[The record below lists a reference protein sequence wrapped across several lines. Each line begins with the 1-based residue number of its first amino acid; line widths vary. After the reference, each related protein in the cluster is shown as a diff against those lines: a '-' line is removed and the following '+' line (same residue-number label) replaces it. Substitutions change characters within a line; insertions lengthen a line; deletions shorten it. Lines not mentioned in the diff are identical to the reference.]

1 MTRSIYTLGLGAAL
15 LFACNDSNH
24 PVSPQRTITGP
35 SATRTASATQGSGA
49 PKIVTF
55 ETMYGVDEAFI
66 NNSSIRGVKGDE
78 LPWEIGS
85 ATGSLTVD
93 GHLIATIRGLVF
105 ADDPSVPPDL
115 RGIND
120 EPEFRGLVS
129 CLVSESPGKGNGKA
143 KVQTVNILT
152 GGFRASR
159 GGNSDIDAHLQ
170 LPDDCVAPI
179 IFIMSGSEDKWFS
192 VMGAETSEE

>member
-1 MTRSIYTLGLGAAL
+1 MTRSIYTLGLGAVL

-85 ATGSLTVD
+85 ATGSLSVG

-105 ADDPSVPPDL
+105 AV
-115 RGIND
+115 
-120 EPEFRGLVS
+120 VS

-152 GGFRASR
+152 GGFHASR

-179 IFIMSGSEDKWFS
+179 IFIMAGSEDKWFS

>member
-24 PVSPQRTITGP
+24 PVSPQGTITGP
-35 SATRTASATQGSGA
+35 SATRTASATQASGN
-49 PKIVTF
+49 IVTF
-55 ETMYGVDEAFI
+55 ETMYGVAEAFI
-66 NNSSIRGVKGDE
+66 DNSSIRGVKGDE
-78 LPWEIGS
+78 LPWAIGS
-85 ATGSLTVD
+85 ATGSLSVD

-105 ADDPSVPPDL
+105 ADDPSVPPPL

-120 EPEFRGLVS
+120 ESEFRALVS
-129 CLVSESPGKGNGKA
+129 CLVSESPGKGNGKP

-152 GGFRASR
+152 GGFPA
-159 GGNSDIDAHLQ
+159 GVKGNSNIDAQLD

>member
-24 PVSPQRTITGP
+24 PVSPQGNVPGP
-35 SATRTASATQGSGA
+35 AATRVASARQASGDA
-49 PKIVTF
+49 KILGF
-55 ETMYGVDEAFI
+55 QTMYGVDAAFI
-66 NNSSIRGVKGDE
+66 NDKSIRGVLGDE

-85 ATGSLTVD
+85 ASGSLSVD
-93 GHLIATIRGLVF
+93 GHLVATIRGLVF
-105 ADDPSVPPDL
+105 ADDPSVPPNL
-115 RGIND
+115 RGTND
-120 EPEFRGLVS
+120 ESEFRGLVS
-129 CLVSESPGKGNGKA
+129 CLISASPGKGNGKP

-152 GGFRASR
+152 GGFPATPT
-159 GGNSDIDAHLQ
+159 GDSDIDAQLD

-192 VMGAETSEE
+192 VTGAETSD

>member
-15 LFACNDSNH
+15 LFGCNDSNH
-24 PVSPQRTITGP
+24 PVSPQGTIPGP
-35 SATRTASATQGSGA
+35 SASRTASATQASPGTQ
-49 PKIVTF
+49 IVTF
-55 ETMYGVDEAFI
+55 QTMYGVDDAFI

-78 LPWEIGS
+78 LPWVIAS
-85 ATGSLTVD
+85 ATGSLGVG

-105 ADDPSVPPDL
+105 ADDPSVPPEL

-120 EPEFRGLVS
+120 EAEFRALVS
-129 CLVSESPGKGNGKA
+129 CLVSESPGKGNGKP

-152 GGFRASR
+152 GGFPATRT
-159 GGNSDIDAHLQ
+159 GDSDIDAHLE

-192 VMGAETSEE
+192 VMGAETSG